1 MEKPITIKDIAKK
14 LGLSTSTVSRALSDS
29 WEIKKETKELVIKTA
44 AELNYH
50 PNTQAKGLV
59 TKKSYTIGIV
69 VPELVTSF
77 FPMIISGIQKI
88 LMHEGYQILITQSNE
103 SAETERTNLSL
114 LEQHMVDG
122 IIISTTSDSF
132 VNSDMYQSLQDN
144 GIPLVFFN
152 RVPSNIDTTKIII
165 DDKKMAYSAVA
176 HLIGEGYRKIF
187 HFAGP
192 EKLDITK
199 DRMNGYIEAMQD
211 ANLPISDSTIIHSG
225 IFIRDGEQTME
236 DILSGNGEKPDA
248 IFAFNDPVAIGAMK
262 ALKRHGL
269 RIPYDVTF
277 VGFSESDM
285 ATVVE
290 PYLTSIEQP
299 RVEIGEIAAS
309 CMLDKI
315 RTNRL
320 LNKKIVLDAKL
331 NIRESSHKK
340 HNYDKDTILT

>member
-176 HLIGEGYRKIF
+176 HLIGEGYRKI
-187 HFAGP
+187 
-192 EKLDITK
+192 
-199 DRMNGYIEAMQD
+199 EAMQD

-269 RIPYDVTF
+269 RIPYDVAF

>member
-69 VPELVTSF
+69 MPELVTSF

-103 SAETERTNLSL
+103 SAETERSNLIL

-122 IIISTTSDSF
+122 IIISTTSDSL
-132 VNSDMYQSLQDN
+132 VNSDVYQSLQDN

-165 DDKKMAYSAVA
+165 DDKKMAYSTVT
-176 HLIGEGYRKIF
+176 HLIDEGYRKIF

-192 EKLDITK
+192 EKLDVTK
-199 DRMNGYIEAMQD
+199 ERMNGYIEAMQD
-211 ANLPISDSTIIHSG
+211 ANLPISDSAIIHSG
-225 IFIRDGEQTME
+225 IFIRDGEQIME
-236 DILSGNGEKPDA
+236 EILSGNSEKPDA
-248 IFAFNDPVAIGAMK
+248 VFAFNDPVAIGAMK
-262 ALKRHGL
+262 ASKRHGL
-269 RIPYDVTF
+269 RIPDDIAF
-277 VGFSESDM
+277 AGFSESDM
-285 ATVVE
+285 ATVIE

-309 CMLDKI
+309 CMLEKI

-331 NIRESSHKK
+331 NIRESSHKS
-340 HNYDKDTILT
+340 HNNKSNIFT

>member
-1 MEKPITIKDIAKK
+1 MDFAECLKSCKFADKPTIIHVMEKPITIKDIAKK

-122 IIISTTSDSF
+122 IIISTTSD
-132 VNSDMYQSLQDN
+132 
-144 GIPLVFFN
+144 
-152 RVPSNIDTTKIII
+152 TTKIII

-269 RIPYDVTF
+269 RIPYDVAF

>member
-1 MEKPITIKDIAKK
+1 
-14 LGLSTSTVSRALSDS
+14 
-29 WEIKKETKELVIKTA
+29 
-44 AELNYH
+44 
-50 PNTQAKGLV
+50 
-59 TKKSYTIGIV
+59 
-69 VPELVTSF
+69 
-77 FPMIISGIQKI
+77 
-88 LMHEGYQILITQSNE
+88 MHEGYQILITQSNE

-236 DILSGNGEKPDA
+236 DILSGNGE
-248 IFAFNDPVAIGAMK
+248 NRM
-262 ALKRHGL
+262 L
-269 RIPYDVTF
+269 
-277 VGFSESDM
+277 
-285 ATVVE
+285 
-290 PYLTSIEQP
+290 YLH
-299 RVEIGEIAAS
+299 
-309 CMLDKI
+309 L
-315 RTNRL
+315 
-320 LNKKIVLDAKL
+320 
-331 NIRESSHKK
+331 
-340 HNYDKDTILT
+340 TILLLSER

>member
-176 HLIGEGYRKIF
+176 HLIGEGYR
-187 HFAGP
+187 
-192 EKLDITK
+192 
-199 DRMNGYIEAMQD
+199 MNGYIEAMQD

-269 RIPYDVTF
+269 RIPYDVAF

>member
-1 MEKPITIKDIAKK
+1 
-14 LGLSTSTVSRALSDS
+14 
-29 WEIKKETKELVIKTA
+29 
-44 AELNYH
+44 
-50 PNTQAKGLV
+50 
-59 TKKSYTIGIV
+59 
-69 VPELVTSF
+69 
-77 FPMIISGIQKI
+77 
-88 LMHEGYQILITQSNE
+88 MHEGYQILITQSNE

-144 GIPLVFFN
+144 GIPLVLFN

-269 RIPYDVTF
+269 RIPYDVAF

-299 RVEIGEIAAS
+299 RIEIGEIAAS

>member
-1 MEKPITIKDIAKK
+1 
-14 LGLSTSTVSRALSDS
+14 
-29 WEIKKETKELVIKTA
+29 
-44 AELNYH
+44 
-50 PNTQAKGLV
+50 
-59 TKKSYTIGIV
+59 
-69 VPELVTSF
+69 
-77 FPMIISGIQKI
+77 
-88 LMHEGYQILITQSNE
+88 
-103 SAETERTNLSL
+103 
-114 LEQHMVDG
+114 
-122 IIISTTSDSF
+122 
-132 VNSDMYQSLQDN
+132 
-144 GIPLVFFN
+144 
-152 RVPSNIDTTKIII
+152 
-165 DDKKMAYSAVA
+165 
-176 HLIGEGYRKIF
+176 
-187 HFAGP
+187 
-192 EKLDITK
+192 
-199 DRMNGYIEAMQD
+199 MN
-211 ANLPISDSTIIHSG
+211 
-225 IFIRDGEQTME
+225 FK
-236 DILSGNGEKPDA
+236 LSGNGEKPDA

-269 RIPYDVTF
+269 RIPYDVAF

>member
-165 DDKKMAYSAVA
+165 A
-176 HLIGEGYRKIF
+176 
-187 HFAGP
+187 
-192 EKLDITK
+192 
-199 DRMNGYIEAMQD
+199 Q
-211 ANLPISDSTIIHSG
+211 
-225 IFIRDGEQTME
+225 
-236 DILSGNGEKPDA
+236 
-248 IFAFNDPVAIGAMK
+248 
-262 ALKRHGL
+262 
-269 RIPYDVTF
+269 RI
-277 VGFSESDM
+277 
-285 ATVVE
+285 
-290 PYLTSIEQP
+290 
-299 RVEIGEIAAS
+299 AS
-309 CMLDKI
+309 VQNADKI
-315 RTNRL
+315 IVMNNGCIDAVGTHEQLVDN
-320 LNKKIVLDAKL
+320 NKIYSEVYYSQKNGD
-331 NIRESSHKK
+331 E
-340 HNYDKDTILT
+340 D

>member
-1 MEKPITIKDIAKK
+1 
-14 LGLSTSTVSRALSDS
+14 
-29 WEIKKETKELVIKTA
+29 
-44 AELNYH
+44 
-50 PNTQAKGLV
+50 
-59 TKKSYTIGIV
+59 
-69 VPELVTSF
+69 
-77 FPMIISGIQKI
+77 
-88 LMHEGYQILITQSNE
+88 MHEGYQILITQSNE

-269 RIPYDVTF
+269 RIPYDVAF

-299 RVEIGEIAAS
+299 RIEIGEIAAS

-315 RTNRL
+315 RTN
-320 LNKKIVLDAKL
+320 
-331 NIRESSHKK
+331 
-340 HNYDKDTILT
+340 

>member
-165 DDKKMAYSAVA
+165 DD
-176 HLIGEGYRKIF
+176 H
-187 HFAGP
+187 
-192 EKLDITK
+192 
-199 DRMNGYIEAMQD
+199 
-211 ANLPISDSTIIHSG
+211 
-225 IFIRDGEQTME
+225 
-236 DILSGNGEKPDA
+236 
-248 IFAFNDPVAIGAMK
+248 
-262 ALKRHGL
+262 
-269 RIPYDVTF
+269 
-277 VGFSESDM
+277 
-285 ATVVE
+285 
-290 PYLTSIEQP
+290 
-299 RVEIGEIAAS
+299 
-309 CMLDKI
+309 
-315 RTNRL
+315 
-320 LNKKIVLDAKL
+320 
-331 NIRESSHKK
+331 
-340 HNYDKDTILT
+340 